1 MDDVHLE
8 KKHLIGENEK
18 KTGGRTSTKESLGN
32 ERSGIT
38 AISWGI
44 IERTYEET
52 VKYAKTRVQF
62 GKPIAEF
69 QAVQLKIARMYTHLK
84 NVENIIFRTAWMQK
98 NGIRDVSFI
107 NASKAY
113 TSIAG
118 VEVTN
123 DAIQIFGGYGYM
135 REYPV
140 EKLYRDAKLMEIGA
154 GTTDINMLTCARSEL
169 DLL

>member
-1 MDDVHLE
+1 MP
-8 KKHLIGENEK
+8 KENLLGTEGAGFK
-18 KTGGRTSTKESLGN
+18 QAMTTLDGGRIGIGAMALGLG
-32 ERSGIT
+32 RAALDASI
-38 AISWGI
+38 
-44 IERTYEET
+44 
-52 VKYAKTRVQF
+52 KYALERQSF

-84 NVENIIFRTAWMQK
+84 NVENIIYRTAWMQK
-98 NGIRDVSFI
+98 NGIRDISFI

-113 TSIAG
+113 TSMAG

-135 REYPV
+135 HEYPV
-140 EKLYRDAKLMEIGA
+140 EKMYRDAKLMEIGA